1 MYPAMN
7 RPPSLLGTQNSPN
20 AKTFYTAIR
29 DFDIS
34 LRAPLAA
41 SPRQILAQA
50 KDVMRK
56 FNSIIEAC
64 AAVEDE
70 KADYF
75 GRLKIHAQNAKTAAI
90 GTMLRAVDNTS
101 QYGTVR
107 PRLMSVLG
115 SFDWHAVDQQPEG
128 ELSWVL
134 PETANRLV
142 AEYRVDQMLNVG
154 IVGRTLFVVS
164 ASPDSDG
171 MIGLA
176 QRWPAA
182 SNDLFELLL
191 ADDPNQL
198 RETARQLRRENQWQ
212 LMHILLMNADAVREL
227 PPYADGAIGF
237 KLLAMDGEF
246 LTLAMD
252 DLLDSKALGV
262 LSQQLI
268 ELHAFL
274 LHLELEGN
282 LFNTS
287 QWLSAAQ
294 MLF

>member
-1 MYPAMN
+1 MH
-7 RPPSLLGTQNSPN
+7 RPPSLLGTQTSPN
-20 AKTFYTAIR
+20 AKSFYTAIR

-34 LRAPLAA
+34 LRATLAA

-75 GRLKIHAQNAKTAAI
+75 GRLKIHAQNAKTIAI

-128 ELSWVL
+128 DVSWVA
-134 PETANRLV
+134 PDTANRLV
-142 AEYRVDQMLNVG
+142 AEHRIDQMLNVG

-164 ASPDSDG
+164 PPPDDDG
-171 MIGLA
+171 MVGIA

-182 SNDLFELLL
+182 SNDLFDMLMVE
-191 ADDPNQL
+191 DPTQL

-212 LMHILLMNADAVREL
+212 LMHMLQMSADSVREL

-237 KLLAMDGEF
+237 KLLAMDGEL

-252 DLLDSKALGV
+252 DLLGSEALGI

-268 ELHAFL
+268 ELHAYL
-274 LHLELEGN
+274 LHLELEGS
-282 LFNTS
+282 LFNPS